1 MILVDSSV
9 WMQHFKKKEVRL
21 APLLGENLVVTHPLV
36 IAEIACGTPPK
47 PRAATIGM
55 LQGLEQVRAATVTE
69 VLRFIDMK
77 ELHGRGCGYVDIALL
92 SSVLITGNVK
102 LWTFDAALKKM
113 AEEFGVDYRPPLH

>member
-21 APLLGENLVVTHPLV
+21 APLLSENVVVIHPLV

-47 PRAATIGM
+47 PRAVT
-55 LQGLEQVRAATVTE
+55 LETLRGLEQVREATITE
-69 VLRFIDMK
+69 VLRLIDMK
-77 ELHGRGCGYVDIALL
+77 GLHGRGCGYVDIALL

-113 AEEFGVDYRPPLH
+113 AEEFGVSYCPPLH